1 MQPLR
6 SSFASEGV
14 AKATPREVG
23 PGADAVTE
31 VADRVLRLVESQVHV
46 RIPSNDAD
54 LFLSGAVD
62 SLSLVEILMRLEE
75 EFETHIRLDELEL
88 ADFRSVSSIARL
100 LARSGLGR

>member
-6 SSFASEGV
+6 SSFASEDV
-14 AKATPREVG
+14 AAAIQREVE
-23 PGADAVTE
+23 PGADAVAE

-100 LARSGLGR
+100 LARSGLER